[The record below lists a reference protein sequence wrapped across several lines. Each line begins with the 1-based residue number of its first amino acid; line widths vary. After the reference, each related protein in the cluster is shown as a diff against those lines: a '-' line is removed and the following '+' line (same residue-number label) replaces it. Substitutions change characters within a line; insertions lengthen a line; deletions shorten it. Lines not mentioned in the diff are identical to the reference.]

1 MAQQELDMELDK
13 FRSFIGEALADG
25 GTQHLIKFTDEE
37 LAVLDPDSL
46 VDVVAPTPHLDAM
59 SDAEREWV
67 LATALRSLVARDL
80 VEVENIEELDAVL
93 RASSEAGM
101 DRPEDQKAEDDAP
114 VSGAALKMKISPEVD
129 LALVLRRTAGHIV
142 VAEQQT
148 IRGSIHALVY
158 VHARDLL
165 LVERI
170 TGGGMHIFTL
180 ANSASDA
187 AEMLQALTDPFGVA
201 DEDGPARQLDPQ
213 ALDSAGVGEA
223 LNSAIE
229 NALVVTQLV
238 VLSDPPGSLLTT
250 YATENSVWTVLVH
263 KPHDP
268 KGITAR
274 AVGNRSLTRSIRNLI
289 LAKSE

>member
-13 FRSFIGEALADG
+13 FRSFIGEALAEG
-25 GTQHLIKFTDEE
+25 GTQHLINFTDEE

-46 VDVVAPTPHLDAM
+46 VEVVAPTPHLDAM
-59 SDAEREWV
+59 SDTEREWV

-93 RASSEAGM
+93 SASSKDG
-101 DRPEDQKAEDDAP
+101 AEPGAEQAEGP
-114 VSGAALKMKISPEVD
+114 GTASGATLKMKTSPEVD

-148 IRGSIHALVY
+148 VRGSIHALVY

-180 ANSASDA
+180 ASSASDA
-187 AEMLQALTDPFGVA
+187 AEMLHSLTDPFGVA
-201 DEDGPARQLDPQ
+201 DEDGPVRRLDPQ
-213 ALDSAGVGEA
+213 ALDGAGVGEA
-223 LNSAIE
+223 LNNAIE

-250 YATENSVWTVLVH
+250 YATENAVWTVLVD

-274 AVGNRSLTRSIRNLI
+274 SVGTRSLNRSIRDLI
-289 LAKSE
+289 LAKGE